1 MRIVWIVLASA
12 LWLTTSPVEAHPPAI
27 EPPAPLAS
35 GLVGPEGLAFAKD
48 GTLYVGTNDGTIR
61 KVASDGS
68 HTLLA
73 NVGEPFAGITV
84 LKDGRILACA
94 FGANRVWSI

>member
-1 MRIVWIVLASA
+1 MRIAWIVLASA
-12 LWLTTSPVEAHPPAI
+12 LCLTTSPAQAHPAATQ
-27 EPPAPLAS
+27 PPAPFAS
-35 GLVGPEGLAFAKD
+35 GLVGPEGLAFGRD

-73 NVGEPFAGITV
+73 NVSLI
-84 LKDGRILACA
+84 R
-94 FGANRVWSI
+94 